1 MKSRGLH
8 LIREP
13 KCGTV
18 VTASAGTIAPPD
30 MELFHDKVPAQLV
43 ELAEKVYEQ
52 NPLFLADRYSVTSR
66 AQPPATPITV
76 DEGFLFLHS
85 RLPGAWWGAGV
96 SSPPGD
102 RGRSGAAEI
111 GSTTTRGAGGAR
123 VRAYVSNAS
132 KTRPRACR
140 RTTHDGSRAP
150 RRWRDASRGVSGY
163 PQGTTQ
169 GARHTE
175 GQRLKAES
183 VAEGG
188 RPRDEGQGD
197 LRGASPPTPAPR
209 SPGGDRHRGAG
220 TVATCGIAIG
230 SDTLQSAIAN
240 TAIPSEG
247 GGRALLEYTYF

>member
-96 SSPPGD
+96 FSPPLPSNATPCMLGSPTLATC
-102 RGRSGAAEI
+102 RCRAATVFTYLLTYLSIVSPLLGTTLRGEACARVACGRPAVGCAGRSG
-111 GSTTTRGAGGAR
+111 
-123 VRAYVSNAS
+123 V
-132 KTRPRACR
+132 
-140 RTTHDGSRAP
+140 
-150 RRWRDASRGVSGY
+150 
-163 PQGTTQ
+163 
-169 GARHTE
+169 
-175 GQRLKAES
+175 
-183 VAEGG
+183 
-188 RPRDEGQGD
+188 
-197 LRGASPPTPAPR
+197 
-209 SPGGDRHRGAG
+209 
-220 TVATCGIAIG
+220 
-230 SDTLQSAIAN
+230 SAIARS
-240 TAIPSEG
+240 TV
-247 GGRALLEYTYF
+247 T

>member
-85 RLPGAWWGAGV
+85 RVDFLVRGGEPGCPALQATE
-96 SSPPGD
+96 D
-102 RGRSGAAEI
+102 AAARLRSGPRQHAE
-111 GSTTTRGAGGAR
+111 
-123 VRAYVSNAS
+123 
-132 KTRPRACR
+132 
-140 RTTHDGSRAP
+140 
-150 RRWRDASRGVSGY
+150 
-163 PQGTTQ
+163 
-169 GARHTE
+169 
-175 GQRLKAES
+175 
-183 VAEGG
+183 
-188 RPRDEGQGD
+188 
-197 LRGASPPTPAPR
+197 
-209 SPGGDRHRGAG
+209 PGGGKSTR
-220 TVATCGIAIG
+220 VCK
-230 SDTLQSAIAN
+230 
-240 TAIPSEG
+240 
-247 GGRALLEYTYF
+247 

>member
-85 RLPGAWWGAGV
+85 RLPGAWCGAGV
-96 SSPPGD
+96 SSPPQATED
-102 RGRSGAAEI
+102 AAARLRSGPRQHAE
-111 GSTTTRGAGGAR
+111 
-123 VRAYVSNAS
+123 
-132 KTRPRACR
+132 
-140 RTTHDGSRAP
+140 
-150 RRWRDASRGVSGY
+150 
-163 PQGTTQ
+163 
-169 GARHTE
+169 
-175 GQRLKAES
+175 
-183 VAEGG
+183 
-188 RPRDEGQGD
+188 
-197 LRGASPPTPAPR
+197 
-209 SPGGDRHRGAG
+209 PGGGKSTR
-220 TVATCGIAIG
+220 VCK
-230 SDTLQSAIAN
+230 
-240 TAIPSEG
+240 
-247 GGRALLEYTYF
+247 